1 MLSLPERSRPT
12 VDPRPLKGTVTAGA
26 GVVHKSSMLKR
37 FLDLVIASS
46 LLVALMPLLVGAA
59 AVVWATLGRPVLLR
73 QMRCGEHGKGFWL
86 YKFRSMT
93 EERDESGELL
103 ADELRLTNVGR
114 LIRRLSI
121 DELPQLANVIRGD
134 MSLVGPRP
142 LLMDYLPLYTPRQA
156 MRLEVKPG
164 ITGWAQVNGRNQI
177 SWEEKLSLD
186 VWYVH
191 HRSIWLDF
199 YVLALTLFK
208 ILRCEGISQ
217 KGHATA
223 ERFRGS
229 GG

>member
-1 MLSLPERSRPT
+1 M
-12 VDPRPLKGTVTAGA
+12 V
-26 GVVHKSSMLKR
+26 KR
-37 FLDLVIASS
+37 FLDLVIASG
-46 LLVALMPLLVGAA
+46 LLIVLLPLLIGL
-59 AVVWATLGRPVLLR
+59 AVVVRATLGRPVLLR
-73 QMRCGEHGKGFWL
+73 QVRCGQHGKEFWL

-156 MRLEVKPG
+156 LRLEVKPG
-164 ITGWAQVNGRNQI
+164 ITGWAQVNGRNEI
-177 SWEEKLSLD
+177 SWEKKLSLD
-186 VWYVH
+186 VWYVN

-208 ILRCEGISQ
+208 ILRCEGINQ

-229 GG
+229 AG

>member
-1 MLSLPERSRPT
+1 
-12 VDPRPLKGTVTAGA
+12 
-26 GVVHKSSMLKR
+26 
-37 FLDLVIASS
+37 
-46 LLVALMPLLVGAA
+46 
-59 AVVWATLGRPVLLR
+59 
-73 QMRCGEHGKGFWL
+73 
-86 YKFRSMT
+86 MT
-93 EERDESGELL
+93 EERDESGQLL

-121 DELPQLANVIRGD
+121 DELPNSLTSSGGYE
-134 MSLVGPRP
+134 LVGPRP

-156 MRLEVKPG
+156 LRLEVKPG
-164 ITGWAQVNGRNQI
+164 ITGWAQVNGRNAI

-186 VWYVH
+186 VWYAN

-199 YVLALTLFK
+199 YILALTLFK

-229 GG
+229 AG